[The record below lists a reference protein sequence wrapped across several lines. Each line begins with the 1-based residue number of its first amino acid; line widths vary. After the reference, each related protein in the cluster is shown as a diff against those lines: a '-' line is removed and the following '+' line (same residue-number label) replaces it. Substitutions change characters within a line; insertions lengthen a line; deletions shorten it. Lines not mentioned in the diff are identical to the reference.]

1 MPSPRPTAGWYAMA
15 LLAVGVAIYALGS
28 YGFLPLGAAV
38 HPDLRAAF
46 EAHALGL
53 YLHVFG
59 ACFALAIGPFQF
71 LRPLRERLPALHRWM
86 GLLYLSMGVL
96 VGGLAGLYM
105 SQFAFGGTPARLG
118 FGVLALAWLYT
129 GSRAYDAIRRREI
142 AEHRRWMIRNFA
154 LAFAAVTLRLYV
166 PLAVVSGVEFATA
179 YAVIAWAC
187 WVPNLLVAEWRLR
200 ASPPPPPASP
210 QTT

>member
-1 MPSPRPTAGWYAMA
+1 MSISRHAAGWFVMS
-15 LLAVGVAIYALGS
+15 LLALGVAIYALGS

-38 HPDLRAAF
+38 HPALRANFA
-46 EAHALGL
+46 AHALGL

-59 ACFALAIGPFQF
+59 ACFALALGPFQF
-71 LRPLRERLPALHRWM
+71 LPSLRARLPAVHRWL

-166 PLAVVSGVEFATA
+166 PAAVVSGIEFATA

-187 WVPNLLVAEWRLR
+187 WVPNLLAAEWWVR
-200 ASPPPPPASP
+200 ASVPPAPASP
-210 QTT
+210 RGP

>member
-1 MPSPRPTAGWYAMA
+1 MPVSRIAAGWFAMA
-15 LLAVGVAIYALGS
+15 FLALGVAVYALVS
-28 YGFLPLGAAV
+28 YGFLPLGAAA
-38 HPDLRAAF
+38 HPALRANF

-59 ACFALAIGPFQF
+59 ACFALALGPFQF
-71 LRPLRERLPALHRWM
+71 VRSLRERHPVLHRWM

-105 SQFAFGGTPARLG
+105 SQFAFGGLPSRLG
-118 FGVLALAWLYT
+118 FGLLALAWLYT

-142 AEHRRWMIRNFA
+142 AAHRRWMIRNFA
-154 LAFAAVTLRLYV
+154 LAFAAVTLRLYLPV
-166 PLAVVSGVEFATA
+166 AAVSGVEFATA

-187 WVPNLLVAEWRLR
+187 WVPNLLLAEWLVRPR
-200 ASPPPPPASP
+200 AAEG
-210 QTT
+210 